1 MTGTTFNAILR
12 VKERA
17 EEMGIV
23 QGSIQTLAIDLL
35 NAEKTYNMNWEGLAN
50 ADDANFSHDVIGI
63 QRHIDRG
70 IATFDPYFVPRFALP
85 YGEKP
90 E

>member
-35 NAEKTYNMNWEGLAN
+35 NAEKTYNMNWEGLAD
-50 ADDANFSHDVIGI
+50 ADDVNFSHDVTGI
-63 QRHIDRG
+63 QQHIDRNTS
-70 IATFDPYFVPRFALP
+70 TFDEYFVPRFALP